1 MPLFLENSFSLNN
14 YISVSN
20 RIKKIPF
27 YYLHFL
33 PIHSFKNL
41 DEQYKLLPISRSNL
55 IQREIKHKL
64 IYFQNEN
71 EDKNQGESCD
81 HEKNKLINSESIDSI
96 NIDNSYL
103 FKKTGFAKSIYH
115 VFLSCSILHE
125 NKISFTLH
133 DCPFISC
140 DNSNSN
146 SNSNGL
152 PLLYDFSQSFYFP
165 IIQSSTFKMY
175 FPKSLLQNKY
185 IPFDQYLIIHLIHDP
200 IDYCDD
206 KYING
211 IIELFSNGREKID
224 INTLREYKDYF
235 NNYHSYQ
242 IINYLLQFKYTWSY
256 YALCYFFIE
265 HYSDLLDH
273 FSLYEMFHSYIHSPI
288 KDRTSSIV
296 SNIRESLFMT

>member
-14 YISVSN
+14 YISISN
-20 RIKKIPF
+20 RIKKISF

-33 PIHSFKNL
+33 PVHSFKNL
-41 DEQYKLLPISRSNL
+41 DDQYKLLPISKSNL

-64 IYFQNEN
+64 IYFQNEE
-71 EDKNQGESCD
+71 EDGSCD
-81 HEKNKLINSESIDSI
+81 HERNKLTKSESIDSI
-96 NIDNSYL
+96 NIDNPYL
-103 FKKTGFAKSIYH
+103 FKKTGFTKSIYH

-140 DNSNSN
+140 DNSIR
-146 SNSNGL
+146 L

-165 IIQSSTFKMY
+165 IIQSSSFKMY

-185 IPFDQYLIIHLIHDP
+185 IPFDQYLIIYLIHHP

-206 KYING
+206 KYIDS
-211 IIELFSNGREKID
+211 ITELFSKSREKIE
-224 INTLREYKDYF
+224 INTLREYKNYF
-235 NNYHSYQ
+235 INYHSHQ

-273 FSLYEMFHSYIHSPI
+273 FSLYEMFRSYIHSPI

-296 SNIRESLFMT
+296 SNIHDSLFMT